1 MTWDGKF
8 GFSISAWF
16 HNRCSH
22 VRYVIKSFLILIQCY
37 CNGDNC
43 NMDISSAPRAASQAW
58 VALMTAGLVGMSS
71 APSTQHGIL
80 GISLLALISS
90 QPSSSSAEST
100 LVAPLEVA
108 GDGTV
113 TCYACGQPEANP
125 NASFCD
131 VTITPHHCN
140 LETTK
145 IYNLSC
151 SLMDNM
157 REPRLK
163 RLWER

>member
-1 MTWDGKF
+1 
-8 GFSISAWF
+8 
-16 HNRCSH
+16 
-22 VRYVIKSFLILIQCY
+22 
-37 CNGDNC
+37 
-43 NMDISSAPRAASQAW
+43 MDISSAPRAASQAW

-71 APSTQHGIL
+71 APSMQHGIL

-90 QPSSSSAEST
+90 APPGSASAAAAAESASA
-100 LVAPLEVA
+100 APIEDA
-108 GDGTV
+108 EDGTV